1 MQLPGNDGVLQSYH
15 IQNTM
20 LTHWL
25 VLIFDLRVIDEF
37 SSYHVTFSWKGLLPT
52 SLKVIITFTELKFM
66 VKLPFHPVV

>member
-1 MQLPGNDGVLQSYH
+1 MQLPGNDGVLLSYH

-37 SSYHVTFSWKGLLPT
+37 SSYDVTFSWKGLLPT
-52 SLKVIITFTELKFM
+52 FVKVIITFTELKFM
-66 VKLPFHPVV
+66 VKLLFHPVV